1 MRIQRTAPAGLVV
14 LALAVGTAALASAQ
28 TEADVDTKPV
38 EAPAVMTGS
47 PSSTFPTGLFVS
59 VEDGRAM
66 LEFHRGGSGEWSDV
80 FGSGWFFT
88 YAVDGDVLTW
98 STAPFHSLSEAA
110 GGPRHFDDATYRWDY
125 DGEWLAFE
133 LIGEDPS
140 DRREELLKRPFR
152 PIEDPRVV
160 MVATFDLDV
169 GDPIR
174 AWKAFVPAAEAGPD
188 AYTIKTEYLGHV
200 AAVPIAKGQ
209 PITPDIVEL
218 PAE

>member
-1 MRIQRTAPAGLVV
+1 MRTLRLSLVATVMLGLLLGSTGTVASQEPA
-14 LALAVGTAALASAQ
+14 A
-28 TEADVDTKPV
+28 TE
-38 EAPAVMTGS
+38 S
-47 PSSTFPTGLFVS
+47 PSPMASEESSSDMDVFPTGLFVS

-133 LIGEDPS
+133 LVGEDPS

-152 PIEDPRVV
+152 PIEAPRVV

-174 AWKAFVPAAEAGPD
+174 AWKAFVPAAAAGPV
-188 AYTIKTEYLGHV
+188 AYTIKTEFLGHV
-200 AAVPIAKGQ
+200 AGGPIAKGQ
-209 PITPDIVEL
+209 PITPDVVEL